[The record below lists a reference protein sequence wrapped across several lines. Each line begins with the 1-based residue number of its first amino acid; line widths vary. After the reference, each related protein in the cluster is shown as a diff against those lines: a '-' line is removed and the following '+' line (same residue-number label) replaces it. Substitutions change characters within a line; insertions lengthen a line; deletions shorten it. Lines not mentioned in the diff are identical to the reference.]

1 MVAMSV
7 RNENIIH
14 ITKIY
19 TQQLCISDKQI
30 TCSSIKQDIVPLRC
44 QQDRQP
50 MLCFKCRI
58 ARPVI

>member
-1 MVAMSV
+1 MITMSV

-30 TCSSIKQDIVPLRC
+30 TSSSIKQDIVPLRC
-44 QQDRQP
+44 
-50 MLCFKCRI
+50 
-58 ARPVI
+58 